1 MIDRLTEFLEAQY
14 GFSPERTRQTL
25 QQIAISLA
33 VLGFWLSTAFV
44 IAADSFLPGLNG
56 VASLEVGAVAP
67 RDIVAPTNVTF
78 TSEILTE
85 IERQNARDDVEP
97 ILSPPDPERV
107 QQQTELAS
115 SILVFMRNVRRA
127 TYDTTNQKIEDIAAI
142 QALDLDE
149 SISEAILRFD
159 DETWTDIENEVL
171 AVLPRVMRS
180 VREDEIDAIRE
191 QLPTQVAVRFNA
203 NERRVIVAIVE
214 DLISAN
220 RVVNLDAT
228 EEARQVAADAVSPVP
243 RSFVTGERIVE
254 AGSTISEADYEA
266 LSKMGLLRTQDRR
279 TMDILRALLATIIVM
294 VLTTLYFSR
303 FTPEILQESHLLRL
317 GLNVVLF
324 LLMLLATRLLGV
336 GGDIYLFPVA
346 ALALIYVAV
355 ADVHLAIAAGLAMSL
370 LVGFMM
376 NNSLEITVLVA
387 AGSLAGAL
395 SLRSPGRLNSFFI
408 SGALVG
414 VVNVGTI
421 TIFSLAAA
429 TTSDIGVIITRV
441 LLSFISGALLA
452 PATAIAVMYVVT
464 TLFNLPTALRLLD
477 LSQPNKPLL
486 QRLLREAPGT
496 YQHSLQVANL
506 SEQAASAI
514 DADSQLTHVAAL
526 YHDIG
531 KMSNPLYF
539 TENQQEHIGN
549 PHDTLND
556 PARSADIIINH
567 VIEGDEIA
575 KQSRLPQRI
584 RDFIREHHGTTTVY
598 VFYQRALRQLGGD
611 ESQLDK
617 GDFSYPG
624 PIPQS
629 RETGILMLAD
639 SCEAAV
645 RSAKPESK
653 GQISQIVRGIFN
665 SKREEGQLDAS
676 GLTLNDL
683 HIIEDIFVDIL
694 QSMFHPR
701 INYREAVQ
709 GPSEVPAN
717 KGKAKETILVSQVT
731 PTLNGEK
738 VPPPE
743 TTSSPVSKPKK
754 AEPSDTGRATPGR
767 ATREDDRAE
776 TKPIQNGD
784 EAESFDEAPMTEV
797 PRLPSR
803 SDRKTT
809 QTTPR
814 VNVEGDDTQAPTDN
828 SPETDDA

>member
-1 MIDRLTEFLEAQY
+1 MIDRLTEFLEARY
-14 GFSPERTRQTL
+14 NFSPERTRLTL
-25 QQIAISLA
+25 QRTAISLA
-33 VLGFWLSTAFV
+33 VLGFWLSTAFI
-44 IAADSFLPGLNG
+44 IAADSFLPGLNS
-56 VASLEVGAVAP
+56 VASLEEGAVAP
-67 RDIVAPTNVTF
+67 RDIVASTNVTF
-78 TSEILTE
+78 TSDILTE
-85 IERQNARDDVEP
+85 IERQRARDSVEP

-115 SILVFMRNVRRA
+115 SILTFMRNVRRA
-127 TYDTTNQKIEDIAAI
+127 TYDTTEQKITDIAAI

-149 SISEAILRFD
+149 SISESILRFD

-214 DLISAN
+214 DLITAN
-220 RVVNLDAT
+220 RVVNLEAT
-228 EEARQVAADAVSPVP
+228 EEARDAAAAAVSPVP

-254 AGSTISEADYEA
+254 AGSTISKADYEA
-266 LSKMGLLRTQDRR
+266 LSKLGLLRTQDRR
-279 TMDILRALLATIIVM
+279 MMDILRAMLATIIVI
-294 VLTTLYFSR
+294 VLATLYFSR
-303 FTPEILQESHLLRL
+303 FTPELLQDTQLLRL
-317 GLNVVLF
+317 AMYVVIF
-324 LLMLLATRLLGV
+324 LLMLLATRLLGI

-346 ALALIYVAV
+346 ALALIYVAI
-355 ADVHLAIAAGLAMSL
+355 ADTHIAIAASLSMSL
-370 LVGFMM
+370 LVGLAM

-395 SLRSPGRLNSFFI
+395 SLRNPGRLNSFFM

-414 VVNVGTI
+414 LVNVGII
-421 TIFSLAAA
+421 TMFSLATA
-429 TTSDIGVIITRV
+429 TATDMSVV
-441 LLSFISGALLA
+441 LIRLVLSFISGALLA

-506 SEQAASAI
+506 AEQAASAI
-514 DADSQLTHVAAL
+514 GADSQLTHVAAL

-575 KQSRLPQRI
+575 RQARLPQRI

-617 GDFSYPG
+617 GDFTYPG
-624 PIPQS
+624 PVPQT

-665 SKREEGQLDAS
+665 SKREEGQLDES

-683 HIIEDIFVDIL
+683 HVIEDIFVDIL

-701 INYREAVQ
+701 INYREAIN
-709 GPSEVPAN
+709 GPIETPAN
-717 KGKAKETILVSQVT
+717 QGKAKETILVSQVNLPST
-731 PTLNGEK
+731 VNGEK
-738 VPPPE
+738 TPPPE
-743 TTSSPVSKPKK
+743 TTSISAPQKRK
-754 AEPSDTGRATPGR
+754 SDTLNAVQV
-767 ATREDDRAE
+767 EDRAE
-776 TKPIQNGD
+776 TKPINRDDDG
-784 EAESFDEAPMTEV
+784 EPFDETPMTEV
-797 PRLPSR
+797 PRLPSLA
-803 SDRKTT
+803 DRKVTT

-814 VNVEGDDTQAPTDN
+814 VVIENDTDTQVPQQAADD
-828 SPETDDA
+828 SSETDDA

>member
-1 MIDRLTEFLEAQY
+1 MIDRLTEFLEARY
-14 GFSPERTRQTL
+14 NFSPERTRLTL
-25 QQIAISLA
+25 QRTAISLA
-33 VLGFWLSTAFV
+33 VLGFWLSTAFI
-44 IAADSFLPGLNG
+44 IAADSFLPGLNS
-56 VASLEVGAVAP
+56 VASLEEGAVAP
-67 RDIVAPTNVTF
+67 RDIVASTNVTF
-78 TSEILTE
+78 TSDILTE
-85 IERQNARDDVEP
+85 IERQRARDSVEP

-115 SILVFMRNVRRA
+115 SILTFMRNVRRA
-127 TYDTTNQKIEDIAAI
+127 TYDTTEQKITDIAAI

-149 SISEAILRFD
+149 SISESILRFD

-214 DLISAN
+214 DLITAN
-220 RVVNLDAT
+220 RVVNLEAT
-228 EEARQVAADAVSPVP
+228 EEARDAAAAAVSPVP

-266 LSKMGLLRTQDRR
+266 LSKLGLLRTQDRR
-279 TMDILRALLATIIVM
+279 MMDILRAMLATIIVI
-294 VLTTLYFSR
+294 VLATLYFSR
-303 FTPEILQESHLLRL
+303 FTPELLQDTQLLRL
-317 GLNVVLF
+317 AMYVVIF
-324 LLMLLATRLLGV
+324 LLMLLATRLLGI

-346 ALALIYVAV
+346 ALALIYVAI
-355 ADVHLAIAAGLAMSL
+355 ADTHIAIAASLAMSL
-370 LVGFMM
+370 LVGLAM

-395 SLRSPGRLNSFFI
+395 SLRNPGRLNSFFM

-414 VVNVGTI
+414 LVNVGII
-421 TIFSLAAA
+421 TMFSLATA
-429 TTSDIGVIITRV
+429 TATDMSVV
-441 LLSFISGALLA
+441 LIRLVLSFISGALLA

-506 SEQAASAI
+506 AEQAASAI
-514 DADSQLTHVAAL
+514 GADSQLTHVAAL

-575 KQSRLPQRI
+575 RQARLPQRI

-617 GDFSYPG
+617 GDFTYPG
-624 PIPQS
+624 PVPQT

-665 SKREEGQLDAS
+665 SKREEGQLDES

-683 HIIEDIFVDIL
+683 HVIEDIFVDIL

-701 INYREAVQ
+701 INYREAIN
-709 GPSEVPAN
+709 GPIETPAN
-717 KGKAKETILVSQVT
+717 QGKAKETILVSQVNLPST
-731 PTLNGEK
+731 VNGEK
-738 VPPPE
+738 TPPPE
-743 TTSSPVSKPKK
+743 TTSISAPQKRK
-754 AEPSDTGRATPGR
+754 SDTLNAVQT
-767 ATREDDRAE
+767 EDRAE
-776 TKPIQNGD
+776 TKPINRDDDG
-784 EAESFDEAPMTEV
+784 EPFDETPMTEV
-797 PRLPSR
+797 PRLPSLA
-803 SDRKTT
+803 DRKVTT

-814 VNVEGDDTQAPTDN
+814 VVIENDTDTQVPQQADD
-828 SPETDDA
+828 SSETDDA

>member
-1 MIDRLTEFLEAQY
+1 MIDRLTEFLEARY
-14 GFSPERTRQTL
+14 NFSPERTRLTL
-25 QQIAISLA
+25 QRTAISLA
-33 VLGFWLSTAFV
+33 VLGFWLSTAFI
-44 IAADSFLPGLNG
+44 IAADSFLPGLNS
-56 VASLEVGAVAP
+56 VASLEEGAVAP
-67 RDIVAPTNVTF
+67 RDIVASTNVTF
-78 TSEILTE
+78 TSDILTE
-85 IERQNARDDVEP
+85 IERQRARDSVEP

-115 SILVFMRNVRRA
+115 SILTFMRNVRRA
-127 TYDTTNQKIEDIAAI
+127 TYDTTEQKITDIAAI

-149 SISEAILRFD
+149 SISESILRFD

-214 DLISAN
+214 DLITAN
-220 RVVNLDAT
+220 RVVNLEAT
-228 EEARQVAADAVSPVP
+228 EEARDAAAAAVSPVP

-266 LSKMGLLRTQDRR
+266 LSKLGLLRTQDRR
-279 TMDILRALLATIIVM
+279 MMDILRAMLATIIVI
-294 VLTTLYFSR
+294 VLATLYFSR
-303 FTPEILQESHLLRL
+303 FTPELLQDTQLLRL
-317 GLNVVLF
+317 AMYVVIF
-324 LLMLLATRLLGV
+324 LLMLLATRLLGI

-346 ALALIYVAV
+346 ALALIYVAI
-355 ADVHLAIAAGLAMSL
+355 ADTHIAIAASLSMSL
-370 LVGFMM
+370 LVGLAM

-395 SLRSPGRLNSFFI
+395 SLRNPGRLNSFFM

-414 VVNVGTI
+414 LVNVGII
-421 TIFSLAAA
+421 TMFSLATA
-429 TTSDIGVIITRV
+429 TATDMSVV
-441 LLSFISGALLA
+441 LIRLVLSFISGALLA

-506 SEQAASAI
+506 AEQAASAI
-514 DADSQLTHVAAL
+514 GADSQLTHVAAL

-575 KQSRLPQRI
+575 RQARLPQRI

-617 GDFSYPG
+617 GDFTYPG
-624 PIPQS
+624 PVPQT

-665 SKREEGQLDAS
+665 SKREEGQLDES

-683 HIIEDIFVDIL
+683 HVIEDIFVDIL

-701 INYREAVQ
+701 INYREAIN
-709 GPSEVPAN
+709 GPIETPAN
-717 KGKAKETILVSQVT
+717 QGKAKETILVSQVNLPST
-731 PTLNGEK
+731 VNGEK
-738 VPPPE
+738 TPPPE
-743 TTSSPVSKPKK
+743 TASTSAPQKRK
-754 AEPSDTGRATPGR
+754 SDTMKVVQV
-767 ATREDDRAE
+767 EDRAE
-776 TKPIQNGD
+776 TKPINRDDDG
-784 EAESFDEAPMTEV
+784 EPFDETPMTEV
-797 PRLPSR
+797 PRLPSLA
-803 SDRKTT
+803 DRKVTT

-814 VNVEGDDTQAPTDN
+814 VVIENDTDTQVPQQTDD
-828 SPETDDA
+828 SSETDDA

>member
-1 MIDRLTEFLEAQY
+1 MIDRLTEFLEARY
-14 GFSPERTRQTL
+14 NFSPERTRLTL
-25 QQIAISLA
+25 QRTAISLA
-33 VLGFWLSTAFV
+33 VLGFWLSTAFI
-44 IAADSFLPGLNG
+44 IAADSFLPGLNS
-56 VASLEVGAVAP
+56 VASLEEGAVAP
-67 RDIVAPTNVTF
+67 RDIVASTNVTF
-78 TSEILTE
+78 TSDILTE
-85 IERQNARDDVEP
+85 IERQRARDSVEP

-115 SILVFMRNVRRA
+115 SILTFMRNVRRA
-127 TYDTTNQKIEDIAAI
+127 TYDTTEQKITDIAAI

-149 SISEAILRFD
+149 SISESILRFD

-214 DLISAN
+214 DLITAN
-220 RVVNLDAT
+220 RVVNLEAT
-228 EEARQVAADAVSPVP
+228 EEARDAAAAAVSPVP

-266 LSKMGLLRTQDRR
+266 LSKLGLLRTQDRR
-279 TMDILRALLATIIVM
+279 MMDILRAMLATIIVI
-294 VLTTLYFSR
+294 VLATLYFSR
-303 FTPEILQESHLLRL
+303 FTPELLQDTQLLRL
-317 GLNVVLF
+317 AMYVVIF
-324 LLMLLATRLLGV
+324 LLMLLATRLLGI

-346 ALALIYVAV
+346 ALALIYVAI
-355 ADVHLAIAAGLAMSL
+355 ADTHIAIAASLSMSL
-370 LVGFMM
+370 LVGLAM

-395 SLRSPGRLNSFFI
+395 SLRNPGRLNSFFM

-414 VVNVGTI
+414 LVNVGII
-421 TIFSLAAA
+421 TMFSLATA
-429 TTSDIGVIITRV
+429 TATDMSVV
-441 LLSFISGALLA
+441 LIRLVLSFISGALLA

-506 SEQAASAI
+506 AEQAASAI
-514 DADSQLTHVAAL
+514 GADSQLTHVAAL

-575 KQSRLPQRI
+575 RQARLPQRI

-617 GDFSYPG
+617 GDFTYPG
-624 PIPQS
+624 PVPQT

-665 SKREEGQLDAS
+665 SKREEGQLDES

-701 INYREAVQ
+701 INYREAIN
-709 GPSEVPAN
+709 GPIETPAN
-717 KGKAKETILVSQVT
+717 QGKAKETILVSQVNLPST
-731 PTLNGEK
+731 VNGEK
-738 VPPPE
+738 TPPPE
-743 TTSSPVSKPKK
+743 TTSISAPQKRK
-754 AEPSDTGRATPGR
+754 SDTLNAVQT
-767 ATREDDRAE
+767 EDRAE
-776 TKPIQNGD
+776 TKPINRDDDG
-784 EAESFDEAPMTEV
+784 EPFDETPMTEV
-797 PRLPSR
+797 PRLPSLA
-803 SDRKTT
+803 DRKVTT

-814 VNVEGDDTQAPTDN
+814 VVIENDTDTQVPQQTDD
-828 SPETDDA
+828 SSETDDA